1 MRDFL
6 NQWGQNDPTVV
17 DGGYGSA
24 VALVLKRKKCHAA
37 KFAVAKFNAVKN
49 PVFPIEIRQKV
60 LEMPDFE

>member
-1 MRDFL
+1 MS
-6 NQWGQNDPTVV
+6 WGKNSGDEISS
-17 DGGYGSA
+17 GEIRRGENMHRN
-24 VALVLKRKKCHAA
+24 LKRKKCHAA